1 MQIFDKKN
9 PSDGGIR
16 VQTFL
21 SSCTRL
27 GAEGVG
33 TMLGFLP
40 RWLPGFF
47 GPFPP
52 PLWIRSLTNY
62 NMFVPVPCNNSLCET
77 QVLCKVK

>member
-1 MQIFDKKN
+1 MQIFHKKN

-16 VQTFL
+16 VLTFL
-21 SSCTRL
+21 SSHTMT

-52 PLWIRSLTNY
+52 PLWIRRLTNY
-62 NMFVPVPCNNSLCET
+62 NMFVRVRCNNSLRET
-77 QVLCKVK
+77 QLLCKVK